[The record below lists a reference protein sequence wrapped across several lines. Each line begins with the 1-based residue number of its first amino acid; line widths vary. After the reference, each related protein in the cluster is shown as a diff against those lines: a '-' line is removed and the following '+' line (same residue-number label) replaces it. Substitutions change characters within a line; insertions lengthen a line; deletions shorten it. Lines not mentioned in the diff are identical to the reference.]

1 MPRPK
6 AAAATAGAAP
16 KILGRLSKAI
26 SDERWW
32 PRNTIMILI
41 AFSFD
46 YYVSHPFR
54 LVSSPPPQRWTP
66 LQRNLSFSLVLL
78 SLIFLSMH
86 LHRYRS
92 GVYSPIFFM
101 ICANKRCSEFQQCIN
116 LKIFHRMPFKM
127 QVFALTYKA
136 RYILFIKES
145 QLKVLVNV
153 HALFQTMHS
162 EHLCSGV
169 FLTWNGWWM
178 TFPAWGS
185 VQVRYVDFIAANI
198 FLIQS
203 NQPRWLSQLPK
214 SWIIF
219 AVSLAVHC
227 LQLLLLAQRWEEM
240 SWWDGDGQLRLQRP
254 HFLAR
259 SYSTW

>member
-136 RYILFIKES
+136 RYILFINWKFS
-145 QLKVLVNV
+145 SMFM
-153 HALFQTMHS
+153 LFSKQCT
-162 EHLCSGV
+162 LN
-169 FLTWNGWWM
+169 T
-178 TFPAWGS
+178 
-185 VQVRYVDFIAANI
+185 
-198 FLIQS
+198 
-203 NQPRWLSQLPK
+203 
-214 SWIIF
+214 F
-219 AVSLAVHC
+219 AVEYFWLGTADGWPFQLEAVC
-227 LQLLLLAQRWEEM
+227 RWDTLILLQQIFF
-240 SWWDGDGQLRLQRP
+240 SFNQTSHVD
-254 HFLAR
+254 
-259 SYSTW
+259 